1 MAAATE
7 WWTVRLA
14 VIVGQSDARRIV
26 VRLVRKL
33 DRFLQI
39 TNRQRLLLLE
49 AALFLGVSR
58 LVLMTVPFRHI
69 APWMRRAPDSA
80 GHDPAAVSAVR
91 QAVTVAAR
99 NVPWNA
105 VCLPQAMAAK
115 AMLARR
121 GQGSALHLGAA
132 KAASGGLTAHAWLV
146 AGGEI
151 VIGEAGI
158 ADMAPLA
165 RFG

>member
-1 MAAATE
+1 M
-7 WWTVRLA
+7 RL
-14 VIVGQSDARRIV
+14 R
-26 VRLVRKL
+26 
-33 DRFLQI
+33 RFLQM
-39 TNRQRLLLLE
+39 THRQRLLLLE
-49 AALFLGVSR
+49 AALFLGLAR
-58 LVLMTVPFRHI
+58 LMLLAVPFGRI
-69 APWMRRAPDSA
+69 APWLQRSPDT
-80 GHDPAAVSAVR
+80 GPRDPAAVLAIGE
-91 QAVTVAAR
+91 AVTIAAR

-132 KAASGGLTAHAWLV
+132 KAGSGGLTAHAWLV

-151 VIGEAGI
+151 VVGEAGI
-158 ADMAPLA
+158 AGMAPLA

>member
-1 MAAATE
+1 
-7 WWTVRLA
+7 VRL
-14 VIVGQSDARRIV
+14 R
-26 VRLVRKL
+26 RKL
-33 DRFLQI
+33 GRFLAL
-39 TNRQRLLLLE
+39 TMRQRLLLLE
-49 AALFLGVSR
+49 AALCLGFAR
-58 LVLMTVPFRHI
+58 LLLLTVPFGRL
-69 APWMRRAPDSA
+69 APWLQRAPDA
-80 GHDPAAVSAVR
+80 ARLEPATVQAVR
-91 QAVTVAAR
+91 QAVTIAAR

-121 GQGSALHLGAA
+121 GHGSALHLGAGR
-132 KAASGGLTAHAWLV
+132 AAAGGFMAHAWLV

-151 VIGEAGI
+151 VVGEAGT

>member
-1 MAAATE
+1 MIGPG
-7 WWTVRLA
+7 WSMRL
-14 VIVGQSDARRIV
+14 R
-26 VRLVRKL
+26 RKL
-33 DRFLQI
+33 GSFRQM
-39 TNRQRLLLLE
+39 TVRQRLLVLE
-49 AALFLGVSR
+49 AVLLLGVSR
-58 LVLMTVPFRHI
+58 LVLLALPFGRI
-69 APWMRRAPDSA
+69 APWLQRAPDSGSGDTA
-80 GHDPAAVSAVR
+80 TVLAVR

-121 GQGSALHLGAA
+121 GQGSALHLGTAMVED
-132 KAASGGLTAHAWLV
+132 GLAAHAWLV

-151 VIGEAGI
+151 VVGEAGLP
-158 ADMAPLA
+158 DMTPLA

>member
-1 MAAATE
+1 M
-7 WWTVRLA
+7 
-14 VIVGQSDARRIV
+14 Q
-26 VRLVRKL
+26 LVRKVG
-33 DRFLQI
+33 RFLQMSQG
-39 TNRQRLLLLE
+39 QRLMLVE
-49 AALFLGVSR
+49 AALFLGASR
-58 LVLMTVPFRHI
+58 LLLLTAPFGRI
-69 APWMRRAPDSA
+69 APWLQRSADS
-80 GHDPAAVSAVR
+80 GSHDARMVLAVG
-91 QAVTVAAR
+91 QAITIASR

-132 KAASGGLTAHAWLV
+132 RARSGLTAHAWLE

-151 VIGEAGI
+151 VVGKAGI
-158 ADMAPLA
+158 ADVIPLA

>member
-1 MAAATE
+1 M
-7 WWTVRLA
+7 RL
-14 VIVGQSDARRIV
+14 G
-26 VRLVRKL
+26 RKL
-33 DRFLQI
+33 GRFLGM
-39 TNRQRLLLLE
+39 TNHQRLLLLE
-49 AALFLGVSR
+49 AALLLGAAR
-58 LVLMTVPFRHI
+58 LVLVTVPFARI
-69 APWMRRAPDSA
+69 APWLQRAPDSPEPDTA
-80 GHDPAAVSAVR
+80 TVLDVR

-121 GQGSALHLGAA
+121 GQGSALHLGAG
-132 KAASGGLTAHAWLV
+132 KAEAGGFMAHAWLV

-151 VIGEAGI
+151 VIGEAG
-158 ADMAPLA
+158 AQAVTPLT

>member
-1 MAAATE
+1 MIGPG
-7 WWTVRLA
+7 WSMRL
-14 VIVGQSDARRIV
+14 R
-26 VRLVRKL
+26 RKL
-33 DRFLQI
+33 GSFRQM
-39 TNRQRLLLLE
+39 TVRQRLLVLE
-49 AALFLGVSR
+49 AVLLLGVSR
-58 LVLMTVPFRHI
+58 FVLLALPFGRI
-69 APWMRRAPDSA
+69 APWLQRAPDSGSGDTA
-80 GHDPAAVSAVR
+80 TVLAVR

-121 GQGSALHLGAA
+121 GQGSALHLGTAMA
-132 KAASGGLTAHAWLV
+132 DGGLNAHAWLV

-151 VIGEAGI
+151 VVGEAGLP
-158 ADMAPLA
+158 DMTPLA